1 MAENSA
7 IAWTHHTFNPWWG
20 CQKVSPGCDN
30 CYAERD
36 AARFAPDKVLWGVG
50 SDRRIFHSKHWEEP
64 LRWNAKS
71 EAYQRTMQN
80 FGKPFDRSRVF
91 CASMADVFDNNA
103 PPGERDRLWKLIKKT
118 PALDW
123 LILTKRIGNAKDMLP
138 DDWGDGY
145 PNVWL
150 GATIVNQE
158 EADRDIAKLL
168 QTPARVRFLS
178 MEPIL
183 GPVDL
188 TAVANTYSL
197 AEGQPSLNVLG
208 GYAWCVQGADY
219 VDTCSIGAHVDWV
232 IVGGESGPKARD
244 TDITWIKSIVSQC
257 RAAKTPVFCKQLG
270 AKVVWSQP
278 DDGIAEPPFWGRLS
292 FIDKKAGDPEEWAPE
307 LRIREFPH
315 V

>member
-50 SDRRIFHSKHWEEP
+50 SDRRTFHSKHWEEP
-64 LRWNAKS
+64 LRWNGKS
-71 EAYQRTMQN
+71 ESYQRTMQN

-150 GATIVNQE
+150 GATIVNRE
-158 EADRDIAKLL
+158 ELLRDGPKLAAV
-168 QTPARVRFLS
+168 PARVHFWS
-178 MEPIL
+178 CEPLLEDL
-183 GPVDL
+183 GDIPVGL
-188 TAVANTYSL
+188 L
-197 AEGQPSLNVLG
+197 PE
-208 GYAWCVQGADY
+208 
-219 VDTCSIGAHVDWV
+219 WV

-244 TDITWIKSIVSQC
+244 TDITWIKSIVTQC

-270 AKVVWSQP
+270 AKAVWSQP

-292 FIDKKAGDPEEWAPE
+292 FIDKKAGDPTEWPEE
-307 LRIREFPH
+307 LRVREFPNAS
-315 V
+315 